1 MSKEAMYGLRP
12 GITRVITIALL
23 GMSAGSLIAFQR
35 AAPAS
40 ARQGYAE
47 LPGVRLW
54 FTDTG
59 GSGIPVVLLHAN
71 TGNSD
76 SWQYNIPA
84 FEKAG
89 YRVITFDRRG
99 WGRSMAEPSSG
110 PQPGSV
116 AEDLQALANFLGLE
130 KFHLVGIAG
139 GGFVALDYV
148 LTHPERL
155 ISLVLAATTGQVW
168 IPC

>member
-23 GMSAGSLIAFQR
+23 GISAGSLIAFQR

-59 GSGIPVVLLHAN
+59 GGGVPLVLLHAN
-71 TGNSD
+71 TGNSE

-99 WGRSMAEPSSG
+99 WGRSMADPSTG
-110 PQPGSV
+110 PQPGTV
-116 AEDLQALANFLGLE
+116 AEDLHALANFLKLE
-130 KFHLVGIAG
+130 KFQLVGIAG
-139 GGFVALDYV
+139 GGFMPLDYE
-148 LTHPERL
+148 LTHPEWLMSVGDR
-155 ISLVLAATTGQVW
+155 
-168 IPC
+168 

>member
-1 MSKEAMYGLRP
+1 MGLTLIFAMAS
-12 GITRVITIALL
+12 VAL
-23 GMSAGSLIAFQR
+23 
-35 AAPAS
+35 AAPQ
-40 ARQGYAE
+40 ARQGYADV
-47 LPGVRLW
+47 PGVRLF

-59 GSGIPVVLLHAN
+59 GSGVPLVLLHAN

-89 YRVITFDRRG
+89 YRVIAFDRRG
-99 WGRSMAEPSSG
+99 WGRSTANPSTG
-110 PQPGSV
+110 PQPGTV
-116 AEDLQALANFLGLE
+116 ADDLHALVTYLQLE

-148 LTHPERL
+148 LSHPAQL
-155 ISLVLAATTGQVW
+155 L
-168 IPC
+168 

>member
-1 MSKEAMYGLRP
+1 MHRIVTGL
-12 GITRVITIALL
+12 TLVIAIIAIATVAL
-23 GMSAGSLIAFQR
+23 G
-35 AAPAS
+35 APQS
-40 ARQGYAE
+40 QQGRYAD

-59 GSGIPVVLLHAN
+59 GSGMPVVLLHAN

-155 ISLVLAATTGQVW
+155 ISLVIAASTG
-168 IPC
+168 